1 MTLHNQLL
9 HEPLTNRHKG
19 LLVLSY
25 KTPSKKWQFDLTT
38 QLNGKTRLPNSEMNP
53 VNYRTPEYS
62 PAYVT
67 MFGQIKRIIKNI
79 ELYVGMENVTNYLQP
94 NPILAWDQP
103 FSPYFDS
110 SRIWGPLVGR
120 QIYAGIRIN

>member
-1 MTLHNQLL
+1 
-9 HEPLTNRHKG
+9 
-19 LLVLSY
+19 
-25 KTPSKKWQFDLTT
+25 
-38 QLNGKTRLPNSEMNP
+38 
-53 VNYRTPEYS
+53 
-62 PAYVT
+62 